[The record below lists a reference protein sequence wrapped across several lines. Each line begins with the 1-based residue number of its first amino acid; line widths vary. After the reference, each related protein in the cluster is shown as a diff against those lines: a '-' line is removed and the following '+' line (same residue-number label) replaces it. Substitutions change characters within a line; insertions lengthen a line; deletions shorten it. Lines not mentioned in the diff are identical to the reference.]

1 MYTRHYGLYRKPFE
15 NTPDPL
21 FLYPSKSHREVLA
34 SLRYGVDSAK
44 GFILITGGIGTG
56 KTTIIRALLREVDPS
71 YLVFNIFNPKLTF
84 DEIIKYLATKLNISV
99 GGKDGL
105 QVMEDLQIELR
116 KLDRQ
121 EKRVLLMIDEA
132 HLLPESTLEDIRLL
146 SNIEDDNKKLI
157 QIALVGQR
165 EIYETLRKDSLRTL
179 KQRIVINRKLEPL
192 SKDETKHYIRHRLRI
207 AGRKAPLFSKDA
219 LNLIWKHSRGIPR
232 LVNHICDN
240 ALLIGYAAGA
250 DKIGPNVIQEVISDM
265 DFGFD
270 EQKTSTFFNLVK
282 FRWVGA
288 VVLIIILV
296 VFIAKHIVGDQGE
309 PVNAALE
316 KATVLAEKPDPPP
329 PLVKKPLRDP
339 DRHDTL
345 LTAPGGDY
353 TDAVPSKA
361 EAAEPKKDLRS
372 EQASNKESS
381 PKDNA
386 LHVRVASDTES
397 LETDRTLNPAPS
409 SESTPPIVLN
419 IPAGGNGAIPKK
431 EPAKIIPDIIV
442 EPKELIRKTV
452 MPKDSLIKIA
462 GEVYGVSNAT
472 IIDLIHMV
480 NPTIEN
486 VDRIYAGQTI
496 LLPVIRKENL
506 IVFFGNRYHIH
517 YASFYLLGSAERCVA
532 ELRDQRQKSFI
543 VTTHQQENQVFRV
556 FYGDFKSYEET
567 RQELNN
573 MTLKYISFLN

>member
-1 MYTRHYGLYRKPFE
+1 M
-15 NTPDPL
+15 
-21 FLYPSKSHREVLA
+21 
-34 SLRYGVDSAK
+34 RYGVDSAK

-56 KTTIIRALLREVDPS
+56 KTTMIRALLKEVDPT

-84 DEIIKYLATKLNISV
+84 DEIIRYLATKLNISV

-105 QVMEDLQIELR
+105 QVMEDLQVELR

-165 EIYETLRKDSLRTL
+165 EIYETLRSNSLRTL
-179 KQRIVINRKLEPL
+179 KQRIMINRKLEPL
-192 SKDETKHYIRHRLRI
+192 SKDETNHYIRHRLRI

-250 DKIGPNVIQEVISDM
+250 EKIGPKVIQEVVSDM

-270 EQKTSTFFNLVK
+270 EQKTSNFFNFGK

-288 VVLIIILV
+288 AILAVVLVVLI
-296 VFIAKHIVGDQGE
+296 AKYIVGDQGE

-316 KATVLAEKPDPPP
+316 KATLLSENTDLPTA
-329 PLVKKPLRDP
+329 LVKKPIKDP
-339 DRHDTL
+339 DRPDTL
-345 LTAPGGDY
+345 LNTPGEDY
-353 TDAVPSKA
+353 TDAVPLKA

-372 EQASNKESS
+372 EQAPNEASS
-381 PKDNA
+381 QKDNA
-386 LHVRVASDTES
+386 QHVRVASDIES
-397 LETDRTLNPAPS
+397 FEPGNTLNPDNIYTDAAPIAS
-409 SESTPPIVLN
+409 S
-419 IPAGGNGAIPKK
+419 IPARGEPAILKQKPAEMVPARHLEEEELIPK
-431 EPAKIIPDIIV
+431 
-442 EPKELIRKTV
+442 TV
-452 MPKDSLIKIA
+452 RPLDNLTKIA
-462 GEVYGVSNAT
+462 VEVYGLSNDT
-472 IIDLIHMV
+472 IIDRIQMV
-480 NPTIEN
+480 NPYIEN
-486 VDRIYAGQTI
+486 IHRIYVGQTI
-496 LLPVIRKENL
+496 FLPAIRKKNL
-506 IVFFGNRYHIH
+506 IVFFRGGYHIH
-517 YASFYLLGSAERCVA
+517 YASFYDLGSAEKCVK
-532 ELRDQRQKSFI
+532 EFRGKRQKSFV

-556 FYGDFKSYEET
+556 YYGDFQSYEEA
-567 RQELNN
+567 RNEMEN
-573 MTLKYISFLN
+573 MQLRYLSFLN